1 MDVVDLL
8 ALVAEI
14 HILNTDYLNIM
25 NDEFFKSFERSSLYE
40 LGEEGRVENLQDI
53 SWTVIM

>member
-25 NDEFFKSFERSSLYE
+25 NDELFKSFERSSLDE
-40 LGEEGRVENLQDI
+40 L
-53 SWTVIM
+53 